1 MTSYVGL
8 DVSLAETSVCVL
20 ADDGAV
26 RFEGR
31 VKSSPEALIRC
42 LAEHAPDAER
52 IGLET
57 GQTAGVLVR
66 GLRAAGLPVICME
79 TRHAHKVLS
88 ARTHKTDRN
97 DARGLAE
104 LMRVGWYRE
113 AWVRGASATYIR
125 SLLQAR
131 KLLMQTKRTLENTLR
146 GAVKRFGVITT
157 KTAGRGFAQRASLAM
172 AQDPA
177 YASYARPMLEVLA
190 GVVAQIRTY
199 DRQLRAIARE
209 HQVSRRLMTVPGVGH
224 LTALAFLSTIEDPGR
239 FKRSAD
245 VGPYLG
251 LTPKIYQS
259 GEVDRS
265 GRITKTG
272 DAMTRSYLVE
282 AANVLLVK
290 IDRPVPLRLW
300 GLRIME
306 RAGLK
311 KAQVAVAR
319 KLAVLMHAMWSDG
332 TEFDWA
338 QADA

>member
-8 DVSLAETSVCVL
+8 DVSLAETSVCIL
-20 ADDGAV
+20 EADGAV

-31 VKSSPEALIRC
+31 VKSTPEALVRC
-42 LAEHAPDAER
+42 LAERAHDAQR

-57 GQTAGVLVR
+57 GQTAGMLVR

-104 LMRVGWYRE
+104 LMRVGWYRG

-131 KLLMQTKRTLENTLR
+131 KMLMQTKRTLENTLR

-157 KTAGRGFAQRASLAM
+157 KTAGRGFAQRASSAM

-177 YASYARPMLEVLA
+177 YAAYARPMLEVLA

-199 DRQLRAIARE
+199 DRQLRVIARE
-209 HQVSRRLMTVPGVGH
+209 HAVSRRLMTVPGVGH
-224 LTALAFLSTIEDPGR
+224 LTALAFLSTIEDPTR

-272 DAMTRSYLVE
+272 DSMTRSYLVE

-332 TEFDWA
+332 TEFEWA
-338 QADA
+338 QAGA

>member
-1 MTSYVGL
+1 M
-8 DVSLAETSVCVL
+8 
-20 ADDGAV
+20 
-26 RFEGR
+26 R
-31 VKSSPEALIRC
+31 SPEVMNQARAMGDYLRYRSSIGTVLSELAILVTAREWTQDYEWYVHYPIAL
-42 LAEHAPDAER
+42 E
-52 IGLET
+52 
-57 GQTAGVLVR
+57 AGVR
-66 GLRAAGLPVICME
+66 KEIADAI
-79 TRHAHKVLS
+79 A
-88 ARTHKTDRN
+88 
-97 DARGLAE
+97 DARRPEGMSEDEAIVYDFSLE
-104 LMRVGWYRE
+104 LHRNKRV
-113 AWVRGASATYIR
+113 SDATYGR
-125 SLLQAR
+125 
-131 KLLMQTKRTLENTLR
+131 
-146 GAVKRFGVITT
+146 AVKRFGVITT
-157 KTAGRGFAQRASLAM
+157 KTAGRGFAQRAAVAM

-177 YASYARPMLEVLA
+177 YAAYATPMLEVLR
-190 GVVAQIRTY
+190 GVVEQIRTY
-199 DRQLRAIARE
+199 DRQLRVIARE
-209 HQVSRRLMTVPGVGH
+209 HAVGRRLMTVPGVGH
-224 LTALAFLSTIEDPGR
+224 LTALAFLSTIEDPSR

-259 GEVDRS
+259 GEIDRS

-290 IDRPVPLRLW
+290 VDRPVPLRLW

-332 TEFDWA
+332 TEFEWA

>member
-20 ADDGAV
+20 EADGAV

-31 VKSSPEALIRC
+31 VKSLPETLIRC
-42 LAEHAPDAER
+42 LVGRAADAGR

-66 GLRAAGLPVICME
+66 GLRAAGLPVICMA

-104 LMRVGWYRE
+104 LMRVGWHRE

-125 SLLQAR
+125 SLLQGR

-146 GAVKRFGVITT
+146 GAAKRFGVITT
-157 KTAGRGFAQRASLAM
+157 KTAGRGFPQRAALAM
-172 AQDPA
+172 VQDPA
-177 YASYARPMLEVLA
+177 YAAFATPMLEVLR
-190 GVVAQIRTY
+190 GVVEQIRTY

-209 HQVSRRLMTVPGVGH
+209 HAVGRRLMTVPGVGH
-224 LTALAFLSTIEDPGR
+224 LTALAFLSTIEDPSR
-239 FKRSAD
+239 FMRSAD

-332 TEFDWA
+332 TEFEWA

>member
-1 MTSYVGL
+1 
-8 DVSLAETSVCVL
+8 
-20 ADDGAV
+20 
-26 RFEGR
+26 
-31 VKSSPEALIRC
+31 
-42 LAEHAPDAER
+42 
-52 IGLET
+52 
-57 GQTAGVLVR
+57 
-66 GLRAAGLPVICME
+66 
-79 TRHAHKVLS
+79 
-88 ARTHKTDRN
+88 
-97 DARGLAE
+97 
-104 LMRVGWYRE
+104 
-113 AWVRGASATYIR
+113 
-125 SLLQAR
+125 
-131 KLLMQTKRTLENTLR
+131 
-146 GAVKRFGVITT
+146 
-157 KTAGRGFAQRASLAM
+157 
-172 AQDPA
+172 
-177 YASYARPMLEVLA
+177 
-190 GVVAQIRTY
+190 
-199 DRQLRAIARE
+199 
-209 HQVSRRLMTVPGVGH
+209 MTVPGVGH
-224 LTALAFLSTIEDPGR
+224 LTALAFLSTIEDPTR

-259 GEVDRS
+259 GEIDRS